1 MSTCMSLYVYFQ
13 MFSTSS
19 QTPMVSSLVWWSP
32 PLRCSDA
39 LRCTSSATRSSSF
52 SGFSK
57 PRIPNK
63 SEYHNH
69 SPKSSNDNPAQPSIL
84 RNSGKNRRMLYLVGT
99 QDKEVHIYRRDKQH
113 IPLLFIPTCA
123 HKATL
128 MHTSKHCRIVT
139 LSLLENAAGLCGEFR
154 QGTSWASE
162 RERKTYIKRASE
174 NDVNLL
180 NLL

>member
-1 MSTCMSLYVYFQ
+1 MSTFKCFQ
-13 MFSTSS
+13 
-19 QTPMVSSLVWWSP
+19 LH
-32 PLRCSDA
+32 LR
-39 LRCTSSATRSSSF
+39 LQWFRRSSDGAHH
-52 SGFSK
+52 SGARMHSVAPHPPPGP
-57 PRIPNK
+57 PRFRDSASHAYLTSRNITVT
-63 SEYHNH
+63 HQNH
-69 SPKSSNDNPAQPSIL
+69 QMTILHSHQIL
-84 RNSGKNRRMLYLVGT
+84 RNSGKKRRMLYLVGT

-162 RERKTYIKRASE
+162 RERKTYIKRA
-174 NDVNLL
+174 
-180 NLL
+180 